1 VTPGFLAASLSVTLR
16 LAVSGVLALFG
27 VAFLGAAVIH
37 ERRMHAHR
45 QPGVTY
51 AQATL
56 RWDGGWRR
64 GDLFTEAGLR
74 HQRRAS
80 LCGVA
85 GAGLLVASLL
95 TWVAVG
101 AL

>member
-1 VTPGFLAASLSVTLR
+1 MPLQLAL
-16 LAVSGVLALFG
+16 SGVLALIG
-27 VAFLGAAVIH
+27 VAYLGAAVMH
-37 ERRMHAHR
+37 ERRMQAHR

-80 LCGVA
+80 LCGITGAALLAASVLAWIVA
-85 GAGLLVASLL
+85 GPR
-95 TWVAVG
+95 
-101 AL
+101 

>member
-1 VTPGFLAASLSVTLR
+1 MILQLLGSA
-16 LAVSGVLALFG
+16 VLALLG
-27 VAFLGAAVIH
+27 VVLLGAAVVH
-37 ERRMHAHR
+37 ERRMQAHR

-56 RWDGGWRR
+56 RRDGGWRR

-80 LCGVA
+80 LCGIT
-85 GAGLLVASLL
+85 GAASLVASIL
-95 TWVAVG
+95 TWIALG
-101 AL
+101 AAS